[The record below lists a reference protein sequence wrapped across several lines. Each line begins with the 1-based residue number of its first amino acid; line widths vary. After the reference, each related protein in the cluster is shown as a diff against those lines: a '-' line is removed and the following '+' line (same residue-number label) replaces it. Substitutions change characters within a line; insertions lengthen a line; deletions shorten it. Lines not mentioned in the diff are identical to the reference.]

1 VVTLSFTRQ
10 PPAPAPSPSVSKSQ
24 PSAGQPRAGEPG
36 AARAAASTQSV
47 GSSPSVL
54 AAIGFSCVTLLV
66 AGVGFAYS
74 RRRRPRA

>member
-1 VVTLSFTRQ
+1 MGWRENALSVGAPLRQ
-10 PPAPAPSPSVSKSQ
+10 HTDAISLTQ
-24 PSAGQPRAGEPG
+24 PG
-36 AARAAASTQSV
+36 AARAAASTQSA